1 MNRRILSVPWNGV
14 SGGRYGGNVRLVRP
28 EQEQGGVLMSR
39 AISSFLLV
47 GLSVTTVGCMVP
59 RERLDE
65 CYGYNCQLQRRH
77 QEVCA
82 QYANL
87 QRQNQELANKN
98 LDLEDQLASQDKNV
112 AQRLAEW
119 SRERDELS
127 KQAQVALGEVQS
139 QLPRQTQYRL
149 EDFAKRYPEFVEV
162 DPRTGISKFKSD
174 VLFESGNAR
183 LRSEALTA
191 LKEFANIFQDASGR
205 SLMIAVV
212 GHTDVTPIK
221 RPETSARY
229 ESNWDLSTDR
239 SNAVVKYLQQ
249 SGIEPNRMV
258 SVGYGPY
265 QPLANGRSP
274 DSLARNR
281 RVEVYVLAPDAPMV
295 GKTNRTESY

>member
-1 MNRRILSVPWNGV
+1 
-14 SGGRYGGNVRLVRP
+14 
-28 EQEQGGVLMSR
+28 MSR
-39 AISSFLLV
+39 AISSFVLV
-47 GLSVTTVGCMVP
+47 GLSVTSVGCMVP
-59 RERLDE
+59 RERLDD
-65 CYGYNCQLQRRH
+65 CYAYNCQLQRRH

-98 LDLEDQLASQDKNV
+98 LDLEEQFAAQDKNLS
-112 AQRLAEW
+112 QRIAEW
-119 SRERDELS
+119 SRERDELG
-127 KQAQVALGEVQS
+127 KQAAALGEVQS
-139 QLPRQTQYRL
+139 PLPQKTRYRL
-149 EDFAKRYPEFVEV
+149 EDFARRYPEFVEV
-162 DPRTGISKFKSD
+162 DSRTGISKFKSD
-174 VLFESGNAR
+174 VLFESGNAK
-183 LRSEALTA
+183 LRPEALTA
-191 LKEFANIFQDASGR
+191 LGEFANIFQDASGK

-221 RPETSARY
+221 RPETAARY

-274 DSLARNR
+274 DTLARNR

-295 GKTNRTESY
+295 GRTSRTESY